1 MVLLP
6 QPGRR
11 AGRRDAGHRG
21 RATRPDRA
29 GAGRRHRQARPRP
42 GDGDRRASRRRAGTA
57 LHGPPA
63 GDAGP
68 RERHAHHRAGQHG
81 RPHRPRPT
89 ARCGPSWRRLGWRPG
104 GVSISL
110 QSGPLGTGILE
121 LAARLGVGMASFV
134 SLGDKADVSGNDLL
148 QYWED
153 DPATKVVLVYTES
166 FGNPRKFARIA
177 RRVSQRKPIVAVR
190 AGGSLDPTTEALYE
204 QAGVIRVR
212 TVREL
217 FDTARVL
224 DGPPLPRGNRV
235 MVVSNAVSPAIL
247 ALDAA
252 RVEGLAAAELGVDVA
267 EELLA
272 PLPAGST
279 LEAGVLQLTYRAMP
293 ADYGH
298 AVQALL
304 AADEVDAL
312 VVIFAPPLPDLAA
325 LPAAALLELEA
336 TLSQAGR
343 RGDGRPGRRAAR
355 GGLAHPRVRLPR
367 ARRRRPGPRR
377 PARRATSLPPGR
389 RAAPPRRPRRRGGA
403 RDRRARAGC
412 PPRGHGPPA
421 AARPRRCCAPTAS
434 PCRPA
439 ARSPPRRRPWT
450 RPRSSATRWRSR
462 PPASCAGAARSGP
475 GWRSTSTT
483 RPRSAGRGRAS
494 PRSWALPAMVEAVV
508 QTMAPPGVELRVAV
522 EPHHALGPVV
532 TFGLGGVLADAI
544 DDRVPRLVPFATG
557 DAAAMIAASR
567 AVPSHGGRRH
577 RATPWLTCWSGWPAW
592 PTTTPSWTRC
602 SSTPPWRRARAP
614 GWWT

>member
-1 MVLLP
+1 MRIVGPASMGFLTTAPDYPVRAVLAP
-6 QPGRR
+6 
-11 AGRRDAGHRG
+11 
-21 RATRPDRA
+21 TRVA
-29 GAGRRHRQARPRP
+29 
-42 GDGDRRASRRRAGTA
+42 
-57 LHGPPA
+57 
-63 GDAGP
+63 
-68 RERHAHHRAGQHG
+68 
-81 RPHRPRPT
+81 
-89 ARCGPSWRRLGWRPG
+89 PG

-121 LAARLGVGMASFV
+121 LAARLRVGMASFV

-148 QYWED
+148 QFWED
-153 DPATKVVLVYTES
+153 DPATKVVLIYTES
-166 FGNPRKFARIA
+166 FGNPRKFSRIA

-190 AGGSLDPTTEALYE
+190 AGGSLDPITEALYE

-293 ADYGH
+293 VDYGH
-298 AVQALL
+298 AVRALL

-336 TLSQAGR
+336 TLAKPVVTVMVGLDDGPLAEGSHIPVFAFPEPAVAALGR
-343 RGDGRPGRRAAR
+343 VARHVGRHRSSPIDE
-355 GGLAHPRVRLPR
+355 
-367 ARRRRPGPRR
+367 PRR
-377 PARRATSLPPGR
+377 PDGL
-389 RAAPPRRPRRRGGA
+389 
-403 RDRRARAGC
+403 DV
-412 PPRGHGPPA
+412 A
-421 AARPRRCCAPTAS
+421 AAREIVEHALAVRPEGTALPLSTAEALLRSYGVSVSAGHTVTSTSAAADAAEALGYPVALKAAGIVRRGRSERAGVALDLHD
-434 PCRPA
+434 A
-439 ARSPPRRRPWT
+439 AEVRRAWVGM
-450 RPRSSATRWRSR
+450 AEEM
-462 PPASCAGAARSGP
+462 GAA
-475 GWRSTSTT
+475 
-483 RPRSAGRGRAS
+483 
-494 PRSWALPAMVEAVV
+494 AMVEVVV

-522 EPHHALGPVV
+522 ESHHALGPVV

-557 DAAAMIAASR
+557 DAAAIIAASR
-567 AVPSHGGRRH
+567 ASRAMADEATRDAVAELVERVACLADDLPELDTLLINPALASREGAWVVDVTAHVRPAPEPADAVRR
-577 RATPWLTCWSGWPAW
+577 LV
-592 PTTTPSWTRC
+592 
-602 SSTPPWRRARAP
+602 
-614 GWWT
+614 